1 MFVYIKNMVRI
12 SNLKILNILEKNS
25 RIPFV
30 KIAKKLGVTDTAI
43 RKRVEKMEERGVI
56 RSYTLEVDPR
66 KLGFQVNA
74 LIGIDTEPEYYI
86 SMIEKLK
93 RLEKVRNLYSSTG
106 DHMIMM
112 KCWFKTSEE
121 LTEFI
126 KKLESTQGVTRVC
139 PAIILE
145 RVK

>member
-1 MFVYIKNMVRI
+1 MVRI

-30 KIAKKLGVTDTAI
+30 KIARKLGVTDTAI

-56 RSYTLEVDPR
+56 KNYTLEVDPR
-66 KLGFQVNA
+66 KLGFQVNT

-112 KCWFKTSEE
+112 KCWFRTSEE
-121 LTEFI
+121 LTEFV

-145 RVK
+145 RIK